1 MKELHIG
8 QFFTAVAVEAV
19 KIDIT
24 VSVLKKSD
32 ATYSGIQEAFKNLLQ
47 KYFVEM
53 SLEEY
58 TNGMAIRYAHVGSI
72 LENMDEV
79 IDYDELKLNGNSA
92 NITFSIL
99 QIPIL
104 GEVTVDGNIL

>member
-1 MKELHIG
+1 MGEGVATIG

-58 TNGMAIRYAHVGSI
+58 TNGMAIRYS
-72 LENMDEV
+72 
-79 IDYDELKLNGNSA
+79 
-92 NITFSIL
+92 
-99 QIPIL
+99 
-104 GEVTVDGNIL
+104 

>member
-1 MKELHIG
+1 MISVTPNSLH
-8 QFFTAVAVEAV
+8 T
-19 KIDIT
+19 
-24 VSVLKKSD
+24 
-32 ATYSGIQEAFKNLLQ
+32 LLQ
-47 KYFVEM
+47 
-53 SLEEY
+53 
-58 TNGMAIRYAHVGSI
+58 
-72 LENMDEV
+72 ENMDEV

>member
-1 MKELHIG
+1 MEFDCTKEG
-8 QFFTAVAVEAV
+8 
-19 KIDIT
+19 
-24 VSVLKKSD
+24 
-32 ATYSGIQEAFKNLLQ
+32 KNIYFACREKAAKYNDLLNSR
-47 KYFVEM
+47 ERAA
-53 SLEEY
+53 
-58 TNGMAIRYAHVGSI
+58 MAIRYAHVGSI